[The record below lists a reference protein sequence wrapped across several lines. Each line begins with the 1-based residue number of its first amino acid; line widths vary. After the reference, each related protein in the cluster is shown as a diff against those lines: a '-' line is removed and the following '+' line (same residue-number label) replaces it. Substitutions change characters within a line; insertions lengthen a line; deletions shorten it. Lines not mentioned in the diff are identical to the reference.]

1 LSGNKLCRC
10 ARRFPARRISAW
22 IAAQR
27 FRIKRAFNATHV
39 YPQLKGEDIMNSSK
53 PPLKP
58 TQDAQDPA
66 LSEVEL
72 EQIAA
77 AGASS
82 LQDFSDAD
90 LIERGIEA
98 RSNYIDA
105 QNAFNNNLPGSA
117 AAARKWNA
125 EYDQISS
132 ELKARGLTI
141 PN

>member
-1 LSGNKLCRC
+1 
-10 ARRFPARRISAW
+10 
-22 IAAQR
+22 
-27 FRIKRAFNATHV
+27 
-39 YPQLKGEDIMNSSK
+39 
-53 PPLKP
+53 
-58 TQDAQDPA
+58 
-66 LSEVEL
+66 VEL